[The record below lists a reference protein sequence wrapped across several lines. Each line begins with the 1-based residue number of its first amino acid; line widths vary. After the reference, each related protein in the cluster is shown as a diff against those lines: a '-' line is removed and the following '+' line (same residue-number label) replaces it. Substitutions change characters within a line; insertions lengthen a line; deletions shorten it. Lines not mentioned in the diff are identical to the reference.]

1 MTVNLGL
8 LVVVAV
14 MAASGAY
21 LLMERSLVRMLL
33 GLILAGNAINLLII
47 TISGGMGNPPIL
59 YRSSQ
64 GRAADADPLAQ
75 AMVLTAIVITMGI
88 AAFILALVYRLFV
101 INRDDDDVED
111 DTEDVKIL
119 GSSLQTAPDRDRSD
133 DPVTGADTSAGD
145 LFDDAGN
152 PLTPEQYAERHRKVI
167 ETDLMPDDADVID
180 EVGGDDEPDGDAD
193 ETGDGTA
200 DGTHPDTAGTRA
212 PDAVTDTD
220 HDIDA
225 AAAVDARAD
234 AEADSAK
241 AQPAQPEPQPESTPP
256 ETTRP
261 QPTDPD
267 AHDDGDDSTGGR
279 R

>member
-14 MAASGAY
+14 MAACGAY

-33 GLILAGNAINLLII
+33 GLILAGNAINLLIV

-64 GRAADADPLAQ
+64 NRALDADPLAQ
-75 AMVLTAIVITMGI
+75 AMVLTAIVITMGV

-101 INRDDDDVED
+101 INRDDDDLED

-119 GSSLQTAPDRDRSD
+119 GSSLHTAPDRDRSD
-133 DPVTGADTSAGD
+133 DPVTGADTTAGD

-152 PLTPEQYAERHRKVI
+152 PLTPQQYAELHRKVI
-167 ETDLMPDDADVID
+167 ETDLMPTDADVID
-180 EVGGDDEPDGDAD
+180 EIGGDASD
-193 ETGDGTA
+193 
-200 DGTHPDTAGTRA
+200 
-212 PDAVTDTD
+212 DTD
-220 HDIDA
+220 DTD
-225 AAAVDARAD
+225 
-234 AEADSAK
+234 
-241 AQPAQPEPQPESTPP
+241 PESAGGPGS
-256 ETTRP
+256 
-261 QPTDPD
+261 DD
-267 AHDDGDDSTGGR
+267 APGGR